1 MAEKEMP
8 RLMFTEEW
16 DEYAADLAEM
26 KGWCGIGVVELPD
39 GRRIPVDF
47 YHPAR
52 LASDLES
59 RLKEGKVYVA
69 EPHMIVIPEVT
80 REYME
85 KAVQQ
90 LYESGYFKR
99 L

>member
-47 YHPAR
+47 YHPELCLSKTGHR
-52 LASDLES
+52 
-59 RLKEGKVYVA
+59 GK
-69 EPHMIVIPEVT
+69 
-80 REYME
+80 
-85 KAVQQ
+85 Q
-90 LYESGYFKR
+90 GYK
-99 L
+99 